1 MSEFAFRRRDS
12 EIDTYLSEIQGVAL
26 LTAADE
32 RRLALRMKKMR
43 SKNEDERRDAAE
55 ARDLF
60 VRSNLRLVVSIA
72 RGFKDRGLPFNDLVA
87 EGNLGLLRAIE
98 GFDPSKKCRFST
110 YATWWVRQAIR
121 RAIVNTARTVRVPS
135 YMAGIVAKWKNSE
148 SEASQRLGR
157 KADKDEIST
166 ADGRDET
173 ISDRLQF
180 AIESADRCG
189 RSVSLDNPQASGDL
203 QDKNENSSP
212 EAQVGSRMESTE
224 LHGLLGAMGARE
236 AAILRLRFGLAD
248 GQPLTLSEV
257 GRRLRIT
264 RERVR
269 QIEKAALGKL
279 QSRLVGASEETR
291 RGA

>member
-43 SKNEDERRDAAE
+43 SKNEDERRDAME
-55 ARDLF
+55 AREQF
-60 VRSNLRLVVSIA
+60 VRANLRLVVSIA

-166 ADGRDET
+166 EDGRDET

-279 QSRLVGASEETR
+279 QSRLVGSGEETR

>member
-1 MSEFAFRRRDS
+1 M
-12 EIDTYLSEIQGVAL
+12 
-26 LTAADE
+26 
-32 RRLALRMKKMR
+32 
-43 SKNEDERRDAAE
+43 DARE
-55 ARDLF
+55 QF
-60 VRSNLRLVVSIA
+60 VRANLRLVVSIA

-98 GFDPSKKCRFST
+98 GFDPSKGCRFST

-121 RAIVNTARTVRVPS
+121 RAIVNTSRTVRVPS
-135 YMAGIVAKWKNSE
+135 YMAGIVAKWKNAE
-148 SEASQRLGR
+148 NEASQRLGR
-157 KADKDEIST
+157 KASQDEVGGE
-166 ADGRDET
+166 DGREEGMT
-173 ISDRLQF
+173 DRMQF
-180 AIESADRCG
+180 AIDAADRCG

-203 QDKNENSSP
+203 QDKNENASP

-224 LHGLLGAMGARE
+224 LHGLLGTMGARE

-279 QSRLVGASEETR
+279 QSRLVGNSEEKR
-291 RGA
+291 RVS

>member
-12 EIDTYLSEIQGVAL
+12 EIDTYLSEIQGVPL

-32 RRLALRMKKMR
+32 RRLALRMKKMH
-43 SKNEDERRDAAE
+43 SKDEAERRDAIE
-55 ARDLF
+55 ARDQF
-60 VRSNLRLVVSIA
+60 VRANLRLVVSIA
-72 RGFKDRGLPFNDLVA
+72 RGFRDRGLPFNDLVA

-135 YMAGIVAKWKNSE
+135 YMAGIVARWKNAE

-157 KADKDEIST
+157 KASQDEIASE
-166 ADGRDET
+166 DGREDA
-173 ISDRLQF
+173 IPDRLQF

-189 RSVSLDNPQASGDL
+189 RAVSLDNPLASGDL
-203 QDKNENSSP
+203 PDRRENSSP
-212 EAQVGSRMESTE
+212 EAQVGSRMETTE
-224 LHGLLGAMGARE
+224 LHGLLGSMGARE
-236 AAILRLRFGLAD
+236 AAILRLRFGLTD

-279 QSRLVGASEETR
+279 QSRLVDSGEETR

>member
-1 MSEFAFRRRDS
+1 MAEFAFRRRDS
-12 EIDTYLSEIQGVAL
+12 EIDTYLSEIQGVPL

-32 RRLALRMKKMR
+32 RRLALRMKKMH
-43 SKNEDERRDAAE
+43 SKEEAERRDALE
-55 ARDLF
+55 ARDQF
-60 VRSNLRLVVSIA
+60 VRANLRLVVSIA
-72 RGFKDRGLPFNDLVA
+72 RGFRDRGLPFNDLVA

-135 YMAGIVAKWKNSE
+135 YMAGIVARWKNAE

-157 KADKDEIST
+157 KASQDEIASE
-166 ADGRDET
+166 DGRDES
-173 ISDRLQF
+173 IPDRLQF

-189 RSVSLDNPQASGDL
+189 RAISLDNPLASGDL
-203 QDKNENSSP
+203 PDRNENSSP

-279 QSRLVGASEETR
+279 QSRLVDGADETR

>member
-32 RRLALRMKKMR
+32 RSLALRMKK
-43 SKNEDERRDAAE
+43 SKSKDPAERQDAKE
-55 ARDLF
+55 ARDQF
-60 VRSNLRLVVSIA
+60 VRANLRLVVSIA

-135 YMAGIVAKWKNSE
+135 YMAGIVAKWKNAE
-148 SEASQRLGR
+148 NEASQQLGR
-157 KADKDEIST
+157 KATQEEI
-166 ADGRDET
+166 AGEDG
-173 ISDRLQF
+173 ISDRLQY
-180 AIESADRCG
+180 AIDAADRCG
-189 RSVSLDNPQASGDL
+189 RAVSLDNPQASGDL
-203 QDKNENSSP
+203 PDRNENASP

-224 LHGLLGAMGARE
+224 LHGLLGTMGARE

-279 QSRLVGASEETR
+279 QSRLQGSIEER
-291 RGA
+291 RRVS